1 MFSIYDWDSIYE
13 YFYEQA
19 MNDIKDEDYAHAYGK
34 SQADLYYTS
43 ESRNRRWKNDKATE
57 KKAIKKQYWAN
68 YYIYNVFVYGYDDW
82 Y

>member
-1 MFSIYDWDSIYE
+1 MIFMFSIYDWDSIYE

-43 ESRNRRWKNDKATE
+43 E
-57 KKAIKKQYWAN
+57 
-68 YYIYNVFVYGYDDW
+68 
-82 Y
+82 